1 MCKSAVMH
9 MPISRFKTT
18 TESFQMRYCTQFF
31 IMGIK
36 TASGQSENIQKSLLL
51 LSNFGSINLLVLAIL
66 MPLEEKLH
74 TVPHMKALISIFE
87 HST

>member
-1 MCKSAVMH
+1 
-9 MPISRFKTT
+9 
-18 TESFQMRYCTQFF
+18 
-31 IMGIK
+31 MGIK

-74 TVPHMKALISIFE
+74 TVPHLKDLIGIFDY
-87 HST
+87 ST